1 MMMMMNVINLMI
13 ISIIQNDLRIEFN
26 ASTLTFFLLFEEVVW
41 IIRLVFF
48 FMAWKPVFFE
58 RGLVFCT
65 FYYYYH
71 YRRRVYSNFVKK
83 YIRKTTPATNCVVE
97 LIFLVW
103 SIVLK
108 IYISSKSCC
117 NLWSEYIKD
126 QKLSYSNCECTVF
139 FSKNTSPILIS
150 IYKL

>member
-1 MMMMMNVINLMI
+1 MMMMMMMNVINLMI

-117 NLWSEYIKD
+117 TLWSEYSKD

-139 FSKNTSPILIS
+139 LFPKTRPIF
-150 IYKL
+150 

>member
-1 MMMMMNVINLMI
+1 MI

-26 ASTLTFFLLFEEVVW
+26 ASTLTFFLTFRRSCLDHSSCV
-41 IIRLVFF
+41 F

-65 FYYYYH
+65 LYYYYH

-117 NLWSEYIKD
+117 NLWSEYSKD

-139 FSKNTSPILIS
+139 FFEKLEFSSSGHS
-150 IYKL
+150 IPKHM